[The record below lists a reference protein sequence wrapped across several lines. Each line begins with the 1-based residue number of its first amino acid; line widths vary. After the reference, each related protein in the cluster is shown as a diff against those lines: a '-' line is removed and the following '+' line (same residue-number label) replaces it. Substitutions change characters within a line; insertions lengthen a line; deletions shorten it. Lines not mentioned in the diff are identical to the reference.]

1 MMITITS
8 DLRSQDL
15 DLNGKLSHITF
26 LVVLKNYNFLFISMM
41 K

>member
-1 MMITITS
+1 MMITIPS

-15 DLNGKLSHITF
+15 GLNGKLSHITF
-26 LVVLKNYNFLFISMM
+26 SIALENYNFLFISMM